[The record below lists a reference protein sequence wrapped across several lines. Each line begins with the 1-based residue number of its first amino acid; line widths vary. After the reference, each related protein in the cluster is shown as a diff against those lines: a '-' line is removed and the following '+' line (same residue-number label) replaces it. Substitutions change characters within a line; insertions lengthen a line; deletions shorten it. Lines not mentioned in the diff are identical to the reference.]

1 MESINGATDLLD
13 SGFQVAKGDVTA
25 GPDLGQTIVT
35 QSGGGKGQSTTWCPP
50 TSRNSEQVCIF

>member
-13 SGFQVAKGDVTA
+13 SGFQVAKGD
-25 GPDLGQTIVT
+25 LGQTIVT
-35 QSGGGKGQSTTWCPP
+35 HSGGGKGQSTTWCPP